1 MPETISR
8 KTFEK
13 GNFNR
18 YQKGTKRKLVI
29 ELLNKNK
36 DTAFTIKAIA
46 KRAKVSENSVRRYM
60 KNLRKSGDVLYNSPF
75 FIWRIKPVKVKK
87 KRKVKSSKKV
97 KKKPVRRK

>member
-18 YQKGTKRKLVI
+18 YQKETKRKLVT
-29 ELLNKNK
+29 EFLKKNK
-36 DTAFTIKAIA
+36 DMAFTAKAIA
-46 KRAKVSENSVRRYM
+46 KRVKVSENSVRRYM
-60 KNLRKSGDVLYNSPF
+60 KNLKKSGDVSYDSPF

-97 KKKPVRRK
+97 KKKPVRKK